1 MADSKNLLGTYTP
14 LEERLNI
21 YSHLLGALL
30 SVVATVLL
38 VLKAG
43 EDLSSLMA
51 YIVFGVSMVLLY
63 CASTLYHSAR
73 DLKRRFKL
81 KILDHAAIYILI
93 AGTYTPFTVIGLKD
107 HQGLWILLLVW
118 SLALIGVVFKLFFTG
133 KFKLFSTLLYVG
145 MGWIVVFYWPVL
157 SEALSEK
164 ARYYLILGGVSYTV
178 GALWYSIK
186 KHPLNHAVFHGF
198 VLLGTFFHF
207 LAIYLY
213 I

>member
-73 DLKRRFKL
+73 DPKRRFKL

-107 HQGLWILLLVW
+107 HKGLWILLLVW

-186 KHPLNHAVFHGF
+186 KLPLNHAVFHGF

-207 LAIYLY
+207 LSIYLY

>member
-1 MADSKNLLGTYTP
+1 MAGSKNLLGTYTP

-51 YIVFGVSMVLLY
+51 YVVFGISMVLLY

-73 DLKRRFKL
+73 DPKRRFKL
-81 KILDHAAIYILI
+81 KILDHAAIYLLI

-164 ARYYLILGGVSYTV
+164 ALYYLILGGVSYTV

-186 KHPLNHAVFHGF
+186 KLPLNHAVFHGF

-207 LAIYLY
+207 LSIYLY